1 MIKYFSDI
9 KGAPK
14 AIGPYSVATETGNLV
29 FLSGQIPLN
38 PETGE
43 VAQGGIEEQSVQV
56 LKNIS
61 AVLGEL
67 GLSFKSVAKTTIFL
81 TTMDNFGA
89 VNKIYEEFLG
99 DSKPARSTVA
109 VAGLPR
115 GVLVE
120 IEMIAVRG

>member
-1 MIKYFSDI
+1 M
-9 KGAPK
+9 
-14 AIGPYSVATETGNLV
+14 
-29 FLSGQIPLN
+29 
-38 PETGE
+38 
-43 VAQGGIEEQSVQV
+43 

-61 AVLGEL
+61 SVLTNL

-109 VAGLPR
+109 VSGLPK

-120 IEMIAVRG
+120 IEMVAVKS